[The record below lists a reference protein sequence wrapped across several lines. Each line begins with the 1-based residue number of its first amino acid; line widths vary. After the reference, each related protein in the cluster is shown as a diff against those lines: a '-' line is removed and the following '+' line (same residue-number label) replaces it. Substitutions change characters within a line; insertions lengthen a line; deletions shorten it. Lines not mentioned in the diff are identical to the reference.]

1 MNCAVLPL
9 CRADVDVVW
18 HAFIFRKERKSM
30 DMGCYCSAVNDV
42 LPLGFCLFPRS

>member
-18 HAFIFRKERKSM
+18 HAFILERK
-30 DMGCYCSAVNDV
+30 GRVWIWVVIV
-42 LPLGFCLFPRS
+42 LQLMMFYL